1 MYMSDD
7 ELVVLWT
14 SGDKELA
21 ENMVFMYTLNSAKNG
36 WWDEIKF
43 VIWGPSS
50 ELLSSDKDLQNKIK
64 EMGKE
69 DIDLKACK
77 ACAERYGVTRDLESL
92 GIEVKYMGE
101 PLTNYIKN
109 GNKNV
114 ITF

>member
-1 MYMSDD
+1 MPDN

-36 WWDEIKF
+36 WWEEITF
-43 VIWGPSS
+43 IIWGPSS
-50 ELLSSDKDLQNKIK
+50 ELLSNEEDLQNKIK
-64 EMGKE
+64 EMKKQ
-69 DIDLKACK
+69 DINLKACK
-77 ACAERYGVTRDLESL
+77 ACAERYEVTKDLESL

-109 GNKNV
+109 RSKNV